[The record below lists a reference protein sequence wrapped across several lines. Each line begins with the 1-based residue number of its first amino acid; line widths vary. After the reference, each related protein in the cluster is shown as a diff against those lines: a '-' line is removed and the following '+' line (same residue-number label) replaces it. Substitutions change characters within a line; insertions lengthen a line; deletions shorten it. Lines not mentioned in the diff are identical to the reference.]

1 MRTLRHGL
9 GALGLGLLLAGCP
22 ADPNAG
28 KAGGSGTGTAAP
40 AGGADRKA
48 LHARA
53 KNMFAP
59 LPADMAD
66 AKHPITDERVALGKA
81 LYFDTRL
88 SKANDIACNTCHD
101 LAAFGVDNKPVS
113 PGHEGQLGERN
124 SPTVYNAALRSKQ
137 FWDGRAA
144 DVEEQAT
151 MPITNP
157 VEMAMADDAAVVE
170 KLKGIPGYA
179 PLFKA
184 AFEDEADPITMHNV
198 GVAIGAF
205 ERTLTTPSRWDEF
218 LGGKL
223 DALSDQ
229 EVKGLSTFIEVNCQ
243 MCHLGPLL
251 GGQIPQKLGL
261 VKPWESKDT
270 GIHKVTGS
278 DADKHMFFVP
288 GLRNVEKTA
297 PYLHDGSI
305 ATLEEV
311 TKMMAEYQ
319 LGKTLTDEQ
328 TADLVAFMKALT
340 GKLPEDKIGKPKPP
354 LALGWGSG
362 RVSDGRSR
370 VALRLGAG

>member
-9 GALGLGLLLAGCP
+9 GALGLGLLLSGCP

-28 KAGGSGTGTAAP
+28 KTGGTAPAP
-40 AGGADRKA
+40 PGPAAGGGADRKA
-48 LHARA
+48 LQERA
-53 KNMFAP
+53 KNIFAP

-88 SKANDIACNTCHD
+88 SKANDISCNTCHD

-113 PGHEGQLGERN
+113 PGHEGQLGDRN
-124 SPTVYNAALRSKQ
+124 SPTVYNAALQFRQ

-151 MPITNP
+151 KPITNP

-170 KLKGIPGYA
+170 QLKGIPGYA

-184 AFEDEADPITMHNV
+184 AFEDEADPISMHNV

-229 EVKGLSTFIEVNCQ
+229 EVEGLSTFLEVNCH

-251 GGQIPQKLGL
+251 GGGMYQKLGL
-261 VKPWESKDT
+261 MKPYETKDT
-270 GIHKVTGS
+270 GRHKETGS
-278 DADKHMFFVP
+278 DADKYFFKVSP
-288 GLRNVEKTA
+288 LRNVEKTA

-305 ATLEEV
+305 GTLEEV
-311 TKMMAEYQ
+311 TKVMAEYQ
-319 LGKTLTDEQ
+319 LGKTLTAEQ
-328 TADLVAFMKALT
+328 TADLVAFIKALT
-340 GKLPEDKIGKPKPP
+340 GKLPEDKIQKPTLPE
-354 LALGWGSG
+354 
-362 RVSDGRSR
+362 
-370 VALRLGAG
+370 